1 MNPFDWIN
9 SINRHDYIMTP
20 ECENKYNPFM
30 VNRGFSLFLDTIM
43 QANRCNQMSHLPLRM
58 QYDYMFHSIPKNK
71 RFSKW
76 FKPDRTEKHKTIK
89 EYYDWSDEKV
99 DAVIDLF
106 DDEVIDKMKN
116 ELRKGGQ
123 Q

>member
-20 ECENKYNPFM
+20 ECESQYNPFM
-30 VNRGFSLFLDTIM
+30 VNRGFSLFVDTIM
-43 QANRCNQMSHLPLRM
+43 QANQCNQMSHLSKKM

-76 FKPDRTEKHKTIK
+76 FKPDRVENHKVVK
-89 EYYDWSDEKV
+89 QYYGWSDEKV
-99 DAVIDLF
+99 DEVVDLF
-106 DDEVIDKMKN
+106 NNEMIEKMKR
-116 ELRKGGQ
+116 ELDKGGRR
-123 Q
+123 